1 MTQAVFPQ
9 NETTSHHDIHSLN
22 GRVVLVRSARDHRNP
37 PAGIRGWIE
46 VQERPDGAPEVRIAV
61 EFPQMFSTAAHHR
74 TFTLS
79 QEAVER
85 LMASDQNGTFEYT
98 IDDEL
103 I

>member
-1 MTQAVFPQ
+1 MTQVLFAQ
-9 NETTSHHDIHSLN
+9 EENALDRDIRHLD
-22 GRVVLVRSARDHRNP
+22 GRVVLVKSARDQRNP

-46 VQERPDGAPEVRIAV
+46 VQERGDGAPEVRIAV

-79 QEAVER
+79 QDAVER
-85 LMASDQNGTFEYT
+85 LMASERAGAFEFT